1 MPRNLRTR
9 RVQGGRPPQREG
21 VSKDELRLPREEQL
35 PEGRAA
41 ERARAVG
48 AGGVDGPDLVVDA
61 EQDQVHAR
69 EVAFV
74 LAAMAAA
81 VVAPDQ
87 DAALQ
92 LIAPDRVRRG
102 QSPACGELDWMV
114 MVASLTAPA
123 AGADRDLSGCGGG
136 RISWLRGA
144 NPRQVSSASWDQGLA
159 EGPVGSRKTM

>member
-1 MPRNLRTR
+1 
-9 RVQGGRPPQREG
+9 
-21 VSKDELRLPREEQL
+21 
-35 PEGRAA
+35 
-41 ERARAVG
+41 
-48 AGGVDGPDLVVDA
+48 
-61 EQDQVHAR
+61 VHAR

-87 DAALQ
+87 DSALQ

-102 QSPACGELDWMV
+102 EVAGLGELDWMV
-114 MVASLTAPA
+114 MVASLIAPG

-144 NPRQVSSASWDQGLA
+144 KPRQVSSASCDQVLA
-159 EGPVGSRKTM
+159 DGPVGSRKTT